1 MAECAALVIK
11 KDGVIGLFGRGLS
24 TRIIT
29 NGLQGIMFNVMWR
42 MGISFLASCLNPKV
56 LHVVLLTLTLNPNPK
71 PSSIA
76 CRASYLNSKP

>member
-24 TRIIT
+24 TRIVT

-42 MGISFLASCLNPKV
+42 MGIVLLASY
-56 LHVVLLTLTLNPNPK
+56 HMH
-71 PSSIA
+71 SSHCSHHTTCILPF
-76 CRASYLNSKP
+76 S